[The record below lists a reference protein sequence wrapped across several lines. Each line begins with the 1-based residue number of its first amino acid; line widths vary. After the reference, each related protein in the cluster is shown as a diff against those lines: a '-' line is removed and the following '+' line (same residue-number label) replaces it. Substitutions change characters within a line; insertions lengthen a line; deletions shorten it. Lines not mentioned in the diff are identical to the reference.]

1 MLRKL
6 GSLVSVLIFC
16 SFAAS
21 ISVIA
26 FAQSATS
33 GAIGGVIA
41 DQHGA
46 LVAAATVTVTNTATS
61 AVRTDVTNGAGL
73 YRITAL
79 EPGTYTV
86 TVVARGFQTYK
97 EAQVPVTVGGYTEIS
112 PKLTIGNVAQTVE
125 VTDEA
130 PVMHTDSP
138 EISTVIDQAT
148 IDNLPING
156 RRWSSFALL
165 TPGVVS
171 NGDGFGLLSFR
182 GISYLLNNNT
192 VDGADDNQAYFSE
205 ARGRTRASYAVSQAA
220 VQEFQVN
227 TSNYSAEYGRS
238 AGGVINTVTKSGGN
252 QIHGELFFYD
262 RDTNF
267 GGAVNPYT
275 LLTTPNA
282 AGTYVTT
289 PYNPKD
295 WRKQWGFG
303 VGGPILHDKL
313 FWFYSYDQQKR
324 NFPGTARASDP
335 ADTFATANSVL
346 PANESCN
353 AATGTL
359 TVSGVSEA
367 AGTGNRPGAPWGG
380 DWESCQLAAAIG
392 SSYQAAAAFYTQGL
406 GIENS
411 FLGPVP
417 RTGDQVLNFP
427 KLDWQI
433 SERNHLALEYNR
445 LRWDSPAGMQTQ
457 ASNFD
462 GRASFGNDFVKE
474 DFGVA
479 RLTTVLNSSL
489 LNTFLFQYGRDF
501 ETETSQLPLPNEL
514 PMSNNA
520 FGRPPEVEI
529 GFEYDSTGFN
539 IGKPNDL
546 ERKALPDERRLQGM
560 DSISW
565 SHGKHDTKFG
575 LDYNHVSDYISNLFN
590 ENGEYE
596 EDYSWEFIGDYLH
609 SVLGLGGPNYA
620 ANNGGGSYFGYS
632 QGFGN
637 PAGLIATS
645 EYAGF
650 ATDNWRITP
659 NLTLTLGVRYEY
671 EYVPGNPVPNV
682 GNLSIGDTVGVP
694 QTANHP
700 DDRNNVGPRVGFSYN
715 VYGNGKTI
723 LRGGYG
729 LYYGRIINS
738 NILQTYLESGSPNAQ
753 LSFTSLFTT
762 PPKVNPP
769 TSQAN
774 NPTSCGP
781 GSTYFD
787 PSTGTVVT
795 IPAFPFIFTNASQIY
810 ACEKAINK
818 LPTSTIAY
826 LDPHL
831 QNPQVHE
838 VDLAVEQD
846 LGWNTTFAVTYM
858 GSFGRELDS
867 SNDTNVTDVGN
878 STVSYTVNNNT
889 TQTALPGTY
898 ITLPHGGKN
907 PPLPNGFVYTTTL
920 FTGSTRKNPLY
931 GNILDIASNV
941 NSSYNALSVQLNRR
955 FSQGFSFLTNYTWAH
970 ALDFN
975 PYIGTGVPTF
985 NVFDPTNLKKE
996 YGNSSLDVRQRFVLA
1011 AVYQPTFHTHGTLRY
1026 VTEGWRIAPIVQA
1039 QTGLPYSPSVSGSA
1053 PGGAFKGIN
1062 GSGSSANRIDLLGR
1076 NQVYNPKTAVVDLRV
1091 GKNFSLPGAHL
1102 DRFRLELFAEA
1113 FNLMNHQNITSVSHG
1128 AYSISTGST
1137 NSLNFVQ
1144 NYGTYLN
1151 SNSNTIYSQREI
1163 QLAARLHF

>member
-1 MLRKL
+1 MLRK
-6 GSLVSVLIFC
+6 SVLLSAFIVC
-16 SFAAS
+16 GLVGA
-21 ISVIA
+21 ISVSA
-26 FAQSATS
+26 FGQSATT
-33 GAIGGVIA
+33 GAIGGTIA

-46 LVAAATVTVTNTATS
+46 ILGGATVTVTNTATDS
-61 AVRTDVTNGAGL
+61 LRTAVTSSAGL

-86 TVVARGFQTYK
+86 SVAATGFQTYK
-97 EAQVPVTVGGYTEIS
+97 EDQIPVTVGGYTDIS
-112 PKLTIGNVAQTVE
+112 PKLTVGNVAETIE
-125 VTDEA
+125 VTDQT
-130 PVMHTDSP
+130 PLLHTDSP
-138 EISTVIDQAT
+138 EISTVIDQAA

-171 NGDGFGLLSFR
+171 NSDGFGLLSFR

-205 ARGRTRASYAVSQAA
+205 ARGRTRASYAISQAA

-289 PYNPKD
+289 PYNPTD

-303 VGGPILHDKL
+303 VGGPLIRNKL

-335 ADTFATANSVL
+335 ADTFAPANSVL
-346 PANESCN
+346 PANENCN
-353 AATGTL
+353 PTTGTL
-359 TVSGVSEA
+359 TVSGVSEG

-392 SSYQAAAAFYTQGL
+392 SSYQAAAAYYTQGL
-406 GIENS
+406 GITNT
-411 FLGPVP
+411 FLGTVP
-417 RTGDQVLNFP
+417 RTGDQLINLP

-445 LRWDSPAGMQTQ
+445 LRWDSPAGMETQ

-474 DFGVA
+474 DFGIA
-479 RLTTVLNSSL
+479 RLTTVINSHLLNS
-489 LNTFLFQYGRDF
+489 FLFQYGRDF

-514 PMSNNA
+514 PLASNIFN
-520 FGRPPEVEI
+520 RPPEVDI
-529 GFEYDSTGFN
+529 GFEYDQQGFS
-539 IGKPNDL
+539 IGKPEDL

-590 ENGEYE
+590 ENGDYE

-609 SVLGLGGPNYA
+609 SVLGLGGSNYA
-620 ANNGGGSYFGYS
+620 ASNGGGSYFSFS

-637 PAGLIATS
+637 PSGLIATS

-671 EYVPGNPVPNV
+671 EYVPSNPVPNV
-682 GNLSIGDTVGVP
+682 GNPGIGDTVGIP
-694 QTANHP
+694 QTANRP
-700 DDRNNVGPRVGFSYN
+700 DDRNNIGPRVGFSYN

-729 LYYGRIINS
+729 LYYGRIINA

-753 LSFTSLFTT
+753 LSFNSLFTSAT
-762 PPKVNPP
+762 AN
-769 TSQAN
+769 SQ
-774 NPTSCGP
+774 CGP
-781 GSTYFD
+781 GSTYKN
-787 PSTGTVVT
+787 SSGNTVV
-795 IPAFPFIFTNASQIY
+795 IPAFPYIFTSPSQIY
-810 ACEKAINK
+810 ACDQATGK

-838 VDLAVEQD
+838 ADLAIEQD
-846 LGWNTTFAVTYM
+846 LGWNTTFALTYM

-867 SNDTNVTDVGN
+867 SNDVNVSDLGN
-878 STVSYTVNNNT
+878 SSVSYTVNNNT
-889 TQTALPGTY
+889 TQTLLPGTY

-907 PPLPNGFVYTTTL
+907 APLPNGFVYTTKL

-941 NSSYNALSVQLNRR
+941 NSSYNALAVQLNRR
-955 FSQGFSFLTNYTWAH
+955 FNRGFSLLTNYTWAH

-985 NVFDPTNLKKE
+985 NVFDPTDLKKE
-996 YGNSSLDVRQRFVLA
+996 YGNSSLDVRQRFVFA
-1011 AVYQPTFHTHGTLRY
+1011 AVYQPEFHTHGWLRSA
-1026 VTEGWRIAPIVQA
+1026 TEGWRIAPIIQA
-1039 QTGLPYSPSVSGSA
+1039 QTGLPYSPTVSGSA
-1053 PGGAFKGIN
+1053 PSALNPAFKGLN
-1062 GSGSSANRIDLLGR
+1062 GSGSSANRIDILGR
-1076 NQVYNPKTAVVDLRV
+1076 NQVNMPKTAVVDLRV
-1091 GKNFSLPGAHL
+1091 GKNFTLPGARL

-1128 AYSISTGST
+1128 AYSISTSGTSGT
-1137 NSLNFVQ
+1137 LNFVQ

-1151 SNSNTIYSQREI
+1151 SNSNTVYSQRQM
-1163 QLAARLHF
+1163 QLSARLHF

>member
-1 MLRKL
+1 MLRKMIL
-6 GSLVSVLIFC
+6 LFSAFIVC
-16 SFAAS
+16 SFIGD
-21 ISVIA
+21 ISVAA

-33 GAIGGVIA
+33 GAIGGTIT

-46 LVAAATVTVTNTATS
+46 TLAGATVTVTNTATS
-61 AVRTDVTNGAGL
+61 AIRTGVTNNAGL
-73 YRITAL
+73 YRIIAL

-86 TVVARGFQTYK
+86 SVAATGFETYK
-97 EAQVPVTVGGYTEIS
+97 EDQVPVTVGGYADIS
-112 PKLTIGNVAQTVE
+112 PKLTIGNVSEIVE
-125 VTDEA
+125 VTDQSLL
-130 PVMHTDSP
+130 MHTDSP

-171 NGDGFGLLSFR
+171 NSDGFGLLSFR

-192 VDGADDNQAYFSE
+192 IDGGDDNQAYFSE
-205 ARGRTRASYAVSQAA
+205 ARGRTRASYSISQAA

-238 AGGVINTVTKSGGN
+238 AGGVINTVTRSGGN

-262 RDTNF
+262 RDNDF

-282 AGTYVTT
+282 AGTYITA
-289 PYNPKD
+289 PYNPTD

-303 VGGPILHDKL
+303 IGGPLIRNKL

-346 PANESCN
+346 PANETCN
-353 AATGTL
+353 PTTGTL
-359 TVSGVSEA
+359 TVSGVSEV

-392 SSYQAAAAFYTQGL
+392 SSYQTAAAYYTQGL
-406 GIENS
+406 GITNT
-411 FLGPVP
+411 FLGTVP
-417 RTGDQVLNFP
+417 RTGDQLINFP

-433 SERNHLALEYNR
+433 NDRNHLALEYNR
-445 LRWDSPAGMQTQ
+445 LRWDSPAGMETQ

-474 DFGVA
+474 DFGIV
-479 RLTTVLNSSL
+479 RLTTVLNSQL

-514 PMSNNA
+514 PLSNNA
-520 FGRPPEVEI
+520 FNRPPEVEI
-529 GFEYDSTGFN
+529 GFEYDQQGFN
-539 IGKPNDL
+539 IGKPDDL
-546 ERKALPDERRLQGM
+546 ERKALPDERRMQGM
-560 DSISW
+560 DSVSW

-590 ENGEYE
+590 ENGNYE
-596 EDYSWEFIGDYLH
+596 EDYSWELIGDYLH
-609 SVLGLGGPNYA
+609 SVLGLGGANYA
-620 ANNGGGSYFGYS
+620 ANNGGGSYFSFS

-671 EYVPGNPVPNV
+671 EYVPGNPVPNT
-682 GNLSIGDTVGVP
+682 GNPGIGDTVGVP
-694 QTANHP
+694 QTADHP
-700 DDRNNVGPRVGFSYN
+700 DDRNNIGPRVGFSYN
-715 VYGNGKTI
+715 LYGNGKTI

-753 LSFTSLFTT
+753 LSFSSLFTSAT
-762 PPKVNPP
+762 
-769 TSQAN
+769 AN
-774 NPTSCGP
+774 SECGP
-781 GSTYFD
+781 GSTYKD
-787 PSTGTVVT
+787 SSGNTVT
-795 IPAFPFIFTNASQIY
+795 IPAFPYIFTSASQIY
-810 ACEKAINK
+810 ACDKAIGK

-838 VDLAVEQD
+838 ADFAIEQD
-846 LGWNTTFAVTYM
+846 LGWNTTFALTYM

-867 SNDTNVTDVGN
+867 SNDVNVSDVGN
-878 STVSYTVNNNT
+878 SSVSYTVNNNT
-889 TQTALPGTY
+889 TQTVLPGTY
-898 ITLPHGGKN
+898 VTLPHGGKN

-941 NSSYNALSVQLNRR
+941 NSSYNALAVQMNRR
-955 FSQGFSFLTNYTWAH
+955 FSQGFSLLTNYTWSH

-985 NVFDPTNLKKE
+985 NVFDPTNLRKE
-996 YGNSSLDVRQRFVLA
+996 YGNSSLDVRQRFVFA
-1011 AVYQPTFHTHGTLRY
+1011 AVYQPQFHTHGWLQY
-1026 VTEGWRIAPIVQA
+1026 AAEGWRIAPIIQA
-1039 QTGLPYSPSVSGSA
+1039 QTGLPYSPTVSGSA
-1053 PGGAFKGIN
+1053 PSALDPAFKGLN
-1062 GSGSSANRIDLLGR
+1062 GSGSSADRIDILGR
-1076 NQVYNPKTAVVDLRV
+1076 NQVTMPKTAVVDLRV
-1091 GKNFSLPGAHL
+1091 GKNFNLPGAHF

-1113 FNLMNHQNITSVSHG
+1113 FNLMNHQNITSVSTG
-1128 AYSISTGST
+1128 AYSISSSGTSGT
-1137 NSLNFVQ
+1137 LNFVQ

-1151 SNSNTIYSQREI
+1151 SNSNTVYSQRQM

>member
-6 GSLVSVLIFC
+6 SLLFSAFLLCIFAGGVSV
-16 SFAAS
+16 AAL
-21 ISVIA
+21 
-26 FAQSATS
+26 AQSATT
-33 GAIGGVIA
+33 GAIGGTVT
-41 DQHGA
+41 DQNGA
-46 LVAAATVTVTNTATS
+46 LVSGATVTVTDTATA
-61 AVRTDVTNGAGL
+61 AVRTAVTSSAGL
-73 YRITAL
+73 YRITEL
-79 EPGTYTV
+79 EPSVYTV
-86 TVVARGFQTYK
+86 SVVAPGFQSYK
-97 EAQVPVTVGGYTEIS
+97 EDQVPVTVGGFTDIS
-112 PKLTIGNVAQTVE
+112 PKITIGNVTQIVDVIDAT
-125 VTDEA
+125 
-130 PVMHTDSP
+130 PLLHTDSP

-171 NGDGFGLLSFR
+171 NSDGFGLLSFR

-192 VDGADDNQAYFSE
+192 IDGADDNQAYFSE
-205 ARGRTRASYAVSQAA
+205 ARGRTRASYSVSQAA
-220 VQEFQVN
+220 IQEFQVN

-282 AGTYVTT
+282 AGVYVTT
-289 PYNPKD
+289 PYNPTD

-303 VGGPILHDKL
+303 VGGPLIHDKL

-335 ADTFATANSVL
+335 ADTFAPANSSL
-346 PANESCN
+346 PGNESCN
-353 AATGTL
+353 PTTGTL
-359 TVSGVSEA
+359 TYNGISEGT
-367 AGTGNRPGAPWGG
+367 GTGNRPGAPWGG

-392 SSYQAAAAFYTQGL
+392 STYQAAAAYYTQGL
-406 GIENS
+406 GIMNT
-411 FLGPVP
+411 FLGTVP
-417 RTGDQVLNFP
+417 RTGDQVINLP

-433 SERNHLALEYNR
+433 NERNRLSVDYNR
-445 LRWDSPAGMQTQ
+445 LRWDSPAGMETQ

-474 DFGVA
+474 DFGIA
-479 RLTTVLNSSL
+479 RLTTIINSNL
-489 LNTFLFQYGRDF
+489 INNFLFQYGRDL
-501 ETETSQLPLPNEL
+501 ETETSQTPLPNEL
-514 PMSNNA
+514 PLSNNQ
-520 FGRPPEVEI
+520 FNRPPEVEGI
-529 GFEYDSTGFN
+529 GFEYDQQGFN
-539 IGKPNDL
+539 IGKPTDL

-560 DSISW
+560 DSVSW

-575 LDYNHVSDYISNLFN
+575 VDYNYVSDYISNLFN

-609 SVLGLGGPNYA
+609 AVLGLGGANYA
-620 ANNGGGSYFGYS
+620 AANGGGSYFSFS

-637 PAGLIATS
+637 PAALIATR

-650 ATDNWRITP
+650 ATDNWRITSR
-659 NLTLTLGVRYEY
+659 LTLTLGVRYEY
-671 EYVPGNPVPNV
+671 QYIPPNPVPNT
-682 GNLSIGDTVGVP
+682 GNPGIGDTVGVP
-694 QTANHP
+694 LTASQP
-700 DDRNNVGPRVGFSYN
+700 DDRNNVGPRLGFAYN

-729 LYYGRIINS
+729 MYFGRVPNA

-753 LSFTSLFTT
+753 ISFTSLFT
-762 PPKVNPP
+762 
-769 TSQAN
+769 N
-774 NPTSCGP
+774 NACGP
-781 GSTYFD
+781 
-787 PSTGTVVT
+787 
-795 IPAFPFIFTNASQIY
+795 IFPTIFTSASQIY
-810 ACEKAINK
+810 ACEQARGA

-831 QNPQVHE
+831 QNPQIHE
-838 VDLAVEQD
+838 ADLAIEQD
-846 LGWNTTFAVTYM
+846 LGWNTTFAITYM

-867 SNDTNVTDVGN
+867 SNDVNVSDVGN

-889 TQTALPGTY
+889 TQPVLPGTY

-920 FTGSTRKNPLY
+920 FTGATRKNPLY
-931 GNILDIASNV
+931 GDILDIASNV

-985 NVFDPTNLKKE
+985 DIFDPTDLKKE
-996 YGNSSLDVRQRFVLA
+996 YGNSSLDVRQRFVFA
-1011 AVYQPTFHTHGTLRY
+1011 AVYQPMFNTHGWLKY
-1026 VTEGWRIAPIVQA
+1026 AAEGWRIAPIVQA
-1039 QTGLPYSPSVSGSA
+1039 QTGLPYTPTVSGSA

-1062 GSGSSANRIDLLGR
+1062 GTGSSADRIDILGR
-1076 NQVYNPKTAVVDLRV
+1076 NQVTMPKTAVVDLRV
-1091 GKNFSLPGAHL
+1091 GKNFTLPGAHL

-1113 FNLMNHQNITSVSHG
+1113 FNLMNHQNITGVSHG
-1128 AYSISTGST
+1128 AYSISTGAT
-1137 NSLNFVQ
+1137 NTLNFVQ
-1144 NYGTYLN
+1144 NYGTYNN
-1151 SNSNTIYSQREI
+1151 SNSNTVYSQRQM
-1163 QLAARLHF
+1163 QLSARLHF